1 MHFTKFSCVIF
12 LFFTLGL
19 ICPTIVSEAKPD
31 TLDRKNAINLELAG
45 PAGYWAVGYE
55 RIIKTKNRWRMFG
68 AVAASMWGLE
78 DYNGDFN
85 PNFSIPII
93 IGGLYGG
100 RVHNLELA
108 LSNTIF
114 SIVAAESGF
123 QGGREFGVNGNVH
136 TGYRYSAPHDRWYIK
151 IYYLG
156 ALVRYKYFV
165 NYGGLGIGYSF

>member
-1 MHFTKFSCVIF
+1 
-12 LFFTLGL
+12 
-19 ICPTIVSEAKPD
+19 
-31 TLDRKNAINLELAG
+31 
-45 PAGYWAVGYE
+45 
-55 RIIKTKNRWRMFG
+55 
-68 AVAASMWGLE
+68 
-78 DYNGDFN
+78 
-85 PNFSIPII
+85 
-93 IGGLYGG
+93 
-100 RVHNLELA
+100 VHNLELA